1 MGGLTAVVIAR
12 DEERAIGRCLDS
24 VAWAD
29 ERLVVLDDATRDRTA
44 EIAAGRGAR
53 VERRRFRNFAAQRNA
68 GLALAT
74 TPWVLFVDADESVPP
89 ALRDEIRAT
98 LAEPDGRVGFWI
110 PRRNHMLGR
119 VVRGGG
125 WYPDYQLRLL
135 ERTHARFDDSRPV
148 HEVAELDGPAG
159 CLTEPLEHASYRS
172 LAEFM
177 RKQDR
182 YCALEARRWL
192 AAHGRPRAR
201 ALLGQPARE
210 LWRRYVQL
218 GGWREGAVGLALSLV
233 LAWYAGK
240 AVWLARRAAPTMVRL
255 PTQPPGA
262 ARQRS

>member
-1 MGGLTAVVIAR
+1 MGTLTAVVIAR
-12 DEERAIGRCLDS
+12 DEEERIGRCLDS
-24 VAWAD
+24 LAWAD
-29 ERLVVLDDATRDRTA
+29 ARLVVLDDATRDRTA
-44 EIAAGRGAR
+44 DVAAGRGAR
-53 VERRRFRNFAAQRNA
+53 VERRRFDNFAAQRNA
-68 GLALAT
+68 GLALAST
-74 TPWVLFVDADESVPP
+74 RWVLFVDADESVPP
-89 ALRDEIRAT
+89 PLRDEIRAV
-98 LAEPDGRVGFWI
+98 LAKPDGRVGFWI
-110 PRRNHMLGR
+110 PRRNRMLGR

-135 ERTHARFDDSRPV
+135 ERSHARFHETRPV

-159 CLTEPLEHASYRS
+159 YLTEPLEHASYGS
-172 LAEFM
+172 LAEFV
-177 RKQDR
+177 RKQER
-182 YCALEARRWL
+182 YCALEARRWR

-240 AVWLARRAAPTMVRL
+240 AVWLARRRAPTTVRF
-255 PTQPPGA
+255 PTLPPGA